1 MPPRDPELPEGTDQI
16 INGAA
21 ADEGGGG
28 SSGGFVARGGGN
40 GGGTTDKL
48 VAQVRDQVTSLRGQA
63 GDKLRSVADDGKS
76 KATGLLDDVA
86 EIIEDAARSIDERLG
101 EDYGDYAHRA
111 STAVSGFAG
120 RVRDRTV
127 DDIIDDTRDI
137 VRKQP
142 GRGDR
147 RGGRGRLRADARDPH
162 RPRRGGRPRQRRP
175 ERHQGPTAQFRHD
188 GGWRRL
194 ILGCTGQDPH
204 EESIG
209 DLFGRLIED
218 GRTYARAEID
228 LYKEIARHRAG
239 RARER
244 PGRCS
249 SPARSCCFPR

>member
-16 INGAA
+16 VNGAA

-48 VAQVRDQVTSLRGQA
+48 VAQVREQVTSLRGQA

-86 EIIEDAARSIDERLG
+86 GIIEDAARSIDERLG

-137 VRKQP
+137 VRRSP
-142 GRGDR
+142 AVAIAAAAVVGFALMRVIRTGLDDA
-147 RGGRGRLRADARDPH
+147 GGRGK
-162 RPRRGGRPRQRRP
+162 GGRS
-175 ERHQGPTAQFRHD
+175 GP
-188 GGWRRL
+188 
-194 ILGCTGQDPH
+194 
-204 EESIG
+204 
-209 DLFGRLIED
+209 
-218 GRTYARAEID
+218 
-228 LYKEIARHRAG
+228 KG
-239 RARER
+239 RARNSDTTA
-244 PGRCS
+244 GGGD
-249 SPARSCCFPR
+249 